1 VNSHEPVGWHSRGYL
16 PHFDGGA
23 IAQFITFRL
32 ADSLPKNL
40 IEEWMLELAHLGEE
54 RAIAETRR
62 RIEAYLDKGHGS
74 AWLRDCR
81 IARIVENALLHFD
94 GQRYRMH
101 AWVVMPNHVHA
112 LCTPSEGLSLGT
124 IIGGWKSF
132 SARQAN
138 AVLKRKGQFWQEDYF
153 DRYIRDGE
161 HFGRASRYVERNPVR
176 AGLCATPAAWEFGS
190 ARRRV
195 GSG

>member
-74 AWLRDCR
+74 AWLRDR
-81 IARIVENALLHFD
+81 RVARIVENALLHFD
-94 GQRYRMH
+94 G
-101 AWVVMPNHVHA
+101 
-112 LCTPSEGLSLGT
+112 
-124 IIGGWKSF
+124 
-132 SARQAN
+132 
-138 AVLKRKGQFWQEDYF
+138 
-153 DRYIRDGE
+153 
-161 HFGRASRYVERNPVR
+161 
-176 AGLCATPAAWEFGS
+176 
-190 ARRRV
+190 
-195 GSG
+195 